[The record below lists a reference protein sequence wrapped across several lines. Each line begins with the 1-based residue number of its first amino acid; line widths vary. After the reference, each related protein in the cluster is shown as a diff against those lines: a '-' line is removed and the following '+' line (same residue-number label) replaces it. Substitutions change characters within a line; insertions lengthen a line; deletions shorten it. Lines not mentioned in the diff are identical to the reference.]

1 VKSQTLNLLKTGADS
16 LTTPTNFRRT
26 LVTGGLAMT
35 ALSVGGSLGSV
46 RVGELHSRM
55 EVLACTAAFI
65 VFGVIAVLSA
75 VGELSRVVAA
85 RGGDSAASIVRIT
98 ATIAGYVIIGIATLG
113 LLDVPLGHLLVGGAL
128 TGVVLGIAAQQTLGN
143 VFAGLVLLMSR
154 PFVVGDEIR
163 VRSGALGGQFHGMV
177 AGMGLT
183 YVTLMTD
190 DGELHV
196 PNSGVLAAAVGP
208 YAKSV

>member
-1 VKSQTLNLLKTGADS
+1 MPAD
-16 LTTPTNFRRT
+16 FRRT
-26 LVTGGLAMT
+26 VVSLGLAMT

-46 RVGELHSRM
+46 RSGELHSRLSVAACAVAFV
-55 EVLACTAAFI
+55 VL
-65 VFGVIAVLSA
+65 GVLTVRSA
-75 VGELSRVVAA
+75 VGEIARVVGA

-98 ATIAGYVIIGIATLG
+98 FTIAGYVIIGLATLG
-113 LLDVPLGHLLVGGAL
+113 L

-143 VFAGLVLLMSR
+143 VFAGLVLLLTR
-154 PFVVGDEIR
+154 PFIVGDEVR
-163 VRSGALGGQFHGMV
+163 VRSGALGGEFHGMV

-196 PNSGVLAAAVGP
+196 PNSGVLASAVGP
-208 YAKSV
+208 YRSSV